1 MILSLYN
8 NDIKATII
16 SSEGYDNDNYDKYIL
31 MQTNKKADTKQ
42 TKTKNK
48 NKTKQNGNGR
58 P

>member
-16 SSEGYDNDNYDKYIL
+16 SSEGYDNDMISTYLCK
-31 MQTNKKADTKQ
+31 QTNKQTQNKQ
-42 TKTKNK
+42 KQKTKT
-48 NKTKQNGNGR
+48 TQNGNGR